1 MDLVPS
7 LLVIPSMFK
16 DLWTLLQ
23 QRKPVYKTI
32 VSCYV
37 KVGTTTA
44 KQEPFN
50 LQNLGIDNINLI
62 KMTNSMLY
70 PSKREASRLRQL
82 TKRLGRILEGVC
94 LALD

>member
-70 PSKREASRLRQL
+70 PRKREASRL
-82 TKRLGRILEGVC
+82 
-94 LALD
+94 

>member
-7 LLVIPSMFK
+7 LLVIPSMLK
-16 DLWTLLQ
+16 VLWTRLQ

-50 LQNLGIDNINLI
+50 LQNLGINNINLVR
-62 KMTNSMLY
+62 MTNSTLC
-70 PSKREASRLRQL
+70 PRKR
-82 TKRLGRILEGVC
+82 
-94 LALD
+94 